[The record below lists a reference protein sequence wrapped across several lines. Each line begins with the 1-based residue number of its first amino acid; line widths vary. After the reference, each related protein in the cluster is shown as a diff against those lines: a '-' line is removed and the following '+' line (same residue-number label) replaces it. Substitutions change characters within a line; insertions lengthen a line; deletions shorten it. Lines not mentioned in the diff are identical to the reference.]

1 MLAWLHQTTPTE
13 CDNLKSILKNVETV
27 GNEGKTRQ
35 DVIDSCLCDI
45 TEGVCRPLR
54 SRIEQILVSEATAVM
69 LYKLSNLIRF
79 YAATIKSVVPV
90 QSELIKTLLDLDEMG
105 YKQFISVLSVTVK
118 QQTAAGSGQ
127 SLELA
132 AGTDLSPSQ
141 STMALLTLL
150 RDTLSS
156 SSVMEE
162 QQTQLEEIVNVV
174 VNPLVNFISETSSLM
189 STTDQDV
196 YCLNSFYQIHTTLSL
211 FKFNDARLAALEREM
226 QLHLDTLSS
235 EMTSNLIAKLDF
247 SPITAML
254 AQAGLTNTPQVKL
267 PELLSIDV
275 LTKFVGKFDAFL
287 VAPEVHFLQQ
297 VRMLVSSNHR
307 KIVSRRSLEV
317 VSASYKQLY
326 QAVVDPD
333 SGYVNPASIVNKTP
347 EQIDLLLQL

>member
-1 MLAWLHQTTPTE
+1 
-13 CDNLKSILKNVETV
+13 
-27 GNEGKTRQ
+27 
-35 DVIDSCLCDI
+35 
-45 TEGVCRPLR
+45 
-54 SRIEQILVSEATAVM
+54 
-69 LYKLSNLIRF
+69 
-79 YAATIKSVVPV
+79 VVPV

-118 QQTAAGSGQ
+118 QQTAGGGQ

-141 STMALLTLL
+141 STLALLTLL
-150 RDTLSS
+150 RETLSS

-162 QQTQLEEIVNVV
+162 QQAQLEEIVNVV
-174 VNPLVNFISETSSLM
+174 VNPLVAYISETSSLL

-196 YCLNSFYQIHTTLSL
+196 YCLNSFYQIHTTLAL
-211 FKFNDARLAALEREM
+211 FKFNDARLASLDKEM

-247 SPITAML
+247 QPITAIL
-254 AQAGLTNTPQVKL
+254 AQATGHTKL
-267 PELLSIDV
+267 SDLLAADV
-275 LTKFVGKFDAFL
+275 LAKFLAKFDSFL

-326 QAVVDPD
+326 RAVVDPS
-333 SGYVNPASIVNKTP
+333 SGYSTAVVNKTP